1 MPSIEGQRLPST
13 LYHYTDIYGL
23 QGIYEKGELWAT
35 NGLYLN
41 DTSEL
46 SLGLLAVTLEI
57 QRRRI
62 ALLERINR
70 RLRAG
75 EGLGPNPELGELDI
89 LYDIVEG
96 SRHYSQCY
104 VISLSAKHD
113 QLSQWRAY
121 AKDGYCIGFA
131 TAELK
136 KCLTEDQYIGRVQY
150 GDKSTDLH
158 AKKIVR
164 FSRALWRAS
173 ADWDFDDDLRKFIVM
188 SQIVKEAAF
197 VKDSNFVEEKE
208 VRIIEANATPNHF
221 TASQRFGMTPRK
233 KIPINEKCITSVTV
247 GPGAH
252 KDLRTRSLFWYF
264 GQTPFMKDS
273 SSKRV
278 PEVKGSVIPYR
289 DW

>member
-1 MPSIEGQRLPST
+1 MPGIEGQRLPST

-46 SLGLLAVTLEI
+46 NLGLLTVTVEI

-62 ALLERINR
+62 ALLERVNR
-70 RLRAG
+70 RLQAG
-75 EGLGPNPELGELDI
+75 EELAPNSELAELDI

-96 SRHYSQCY
+96 GRHYSQCY
-104 VISLSAKHD
+104 VVSLSAKHD

-136 KCLTEDQYIGRVQY
+136 ECLTEGQYIGRVQY
-150 GDKSTDLH
+150 GDKRTELH

-164 FSRALWRAS
+164 LSRALWRAS
-173 ADWDFDDDLRKFIVM
+173 ASGGFDDELRKFMVM
-188 SQIVKEAAF
+188 SEVVKEAAF

-208 VRIIEANATPNHF
+208 VRIIHANATPNHF
-221 TASQRFGMTPRK
+221 TASHRFGMTPRI

-252 KDLRTRSLFWYF
+252 KDLRTRSLLWYF
-264 GQTPFMKDS
+264 GQTPFMKDRS
-273 SSKRV
+273 FTRT